1 VVLHKNDP
9 PIFASP
15 LRREGC
21 GARRNEVVK
30 EELEKLHEET
40 LASLSQTSTEKEV
53 SEIRIGV
60 LGRKG
65 RLTQLLK
72 GLGRLPE
79 AERREIGSK
88 ANQVKED
95 LETRIEE
102 TLLRIQERERRE
114 ALEKE
119 KVDVT
124 LPGRRIPV
132 GKRHPLTQILNE
144 IIDIF
149 SRLGFEVVEGPEV
162 ELDYYNFEALNIPK
176 GHPAR
181 EMQATFF
188 ISDEVVLRTHTSP
201 MEVRTMEKHPP
212 PVRIISPGPC
222 YRRDSDPTHSPMF
235 YQVEGLLVDRG
246 ITFADLKGV
255 LTAFVHQMFGERTKL
270 RFRPSFFPFT
280 EPSAEVDIEC
290 FICGGKGCGVCSN
303 SGWLEILGSGM
314 TDPTV
319 FGFVNYDP
327 EEVTGFAFGMGVERI
342 AMLKFG
348 INDIRLFFTNDLRF
362 LKQF

>member
-1 VVLHKNDP
+1 M
-9 PIFASP
+9 
-15 LRREGC
+15 
-21 GARRNEVVK
+21 K
-30 EELEKLHEET
+30 EELEKLRNEV
-40 LASLSQTSTEKEV
+40 LISISQASTEKEL
-53 SEIRIGV
+53 SEIRVGV

-65 RLTQLLK
+65 SLTQLLK
-72 GLGRLPE
+72 RLGTL
-79 AERREIGSK
+79 AEEDRRETGK
-88 ANQVKED
+88 RANQVKGD
-95 LETRIEE
+95 LEKRVEE
-102 TLLRIQERERRE
+102 TLLQIQERERRE

-119 KVDVT
+119 KIDVT
-124 LPGRRIPV
+124 LPGRRVPV
-132 GKRHPLTQILNE
+132 GKRHPLTQILDE

-188 ISDEVVLRTHTSP
+188 ISEEVVLRTHTSP

-212 PVRIISPGPC
+212 PVRIISPGPA

-235 YQVEGLLVDRG
+235 HQVEGLLVDKG

-255 LTAFVHQMFGERTKL
+255 LTVFVHQMFGKGTRL

-280 EPSAEVDIEC
+280 EPSAEIDIEC

-303 SGWLEILGSGM
+303 TGWLEILGSGM
-314 TDPTV
+314 TDPAV
-319 FGFVNYDP
+319 FGFVDYNP

-342 AMLKFG
+342 AMLKYG

>member
-1 VVLHKNDP
+1 M
-9 PIFASP
+9 
-15 LRREGC
+15 
-21 GARRNEVVK
+21 K
-30 EELEKLHEET
+30 EELEKLRSEV
-40 LASLSQTSTEKEV
+40 LISISQASTEKEL
-53 SEIRIGV
+53 SEIRVGV

-65 RLTQLLK
+65 SLTQLLK
-72 GLGRLPE
+72 RLGTLPE
-79 AERREIGSK
+79 EDRREIGK
-88 ANQVKED
+88 RANQVKGD
-95 LETRIEE
+95 LEKRVEE
-102 TLLRIQERERRE
+102 TLSQIQEREKRE

-119 KVDVT
+119 KIDVT
-124 LPGRRIPV
+124 LPGRRVPA
-132 GKRHPLTQILNE
+132 GKRHPLTQILDE

-149 SRLGFEVVEGPEV
+149 SRLGFEVAEGPEV

-188 ISDEVVLRTHTSP
+188 ISEEVVLRTHTSP

-212 PVRIISPGPC
+212 PVRIISPGPA

-235 YQVEGLLVDRG
+235 HQVEGLLVDKG

-255 LTAFVHQMFGERTKL
+255 LTVFVHQMFGKETRL

-280 EPSAEVDIEC
+280 EPSAEIDIEC

-303 SGWLEILGSGM
+303 TGWLEILGSGM
-314 TDPTV
+314 TDPAV
-319 FGFVNYDP
+319 FGFVDYDP

-342 AMLKFG
+342 AMLKYG